1 MFCSILSIDIAN
13 DDKVKMAESLIDDL
27 EHVIGLAVGGRDRQE
42 ILFKHWRSI
51 REEDLRASNITFT
64 QDNNDCIRIFNDGVL
79 LRQIFYRE

>member
-1 MFCSILSIDIAN
+1 MFYSILSIDIAN
-13 DDKVKMAESLIDDL
+13 DDKVKRAESLIDDL

-51 REEDLRASNITFT
+51 REEDLIASNITFK
-64 QDNNDCIRIFNDGVL
+64 QDNDDSITIFNDGVL